1 MAVERLFASFAADHD
16 PADLL
21 DALST
26 GVVLLD
32 PALVVVHANV
42 AAQGLMAV
50 GLNQARG
57 RAFCDLFTDSGNLQL
72 TLLRA
77 RDTGEV
83 VTECDWAL
91 RPIGAPKDSRLVD
104 VTITPIDRPS
114 GTRQVL
120 LELADAEPRNRLN
133 RDSALRARLE
143 SSRMMTRQLAH
154 EIKNPLGGVR
164 GAAQLLARQLP
175 APELREYTSVIIN
188 EADRLASLVDTMLS
202 PARPPQKVLLN
213 VHEVCE
219 HVHRLLVAEA
229 PQHVVVE
236 RDYDPSVPE
245 GRFDRNQLVQA
256 LLNLSRNAMQA
267 VGGSGR
273 IVLRTRAL
281 TQAHIGIVRHRLAV
295 RIDILDNGPGVPEEI
310 RSTLFYP
317 LVTARPNGTGLG
329 LAVAQELINRNGG
342 IIEFQSEPGNTVF
355 SITLPLTATDMPA
368 SGVGS

>member
-1 MAVERLFASFAADHD
+1 MAVERLFESFAAHHD

-32 PALVVVHANV
+32 PALVVLHANV

-57 RAFCDLFTDSGNLQL
+57 RTFCELFTDSGTLQSM
-72 TLLRA
+72 LLRA
-77 RDTGEV
+77 RDAGEV
-83 VTECDWAL
+83 VTECDLAL
-91 RPIGAPKDSRLVD
+91 RPIGMPKDLRVVD
-104 VTITPIDRPS
+104 ITVTSVDSPS
-114 GTRQVL
+114 GARRVL

-133 RDSALRARLE
+133 RDNALRARLE

-175 APELREYTSVIIN
+175 ATELQEYTSVIIN
-188 EADRLASLVDTMLS
+188 EVDRLTSLVDTMLS
-202 PARPPQKVLLN
+202 PARPPQKTTLN
-213 VHEVCE
+213 IHEVCE
-219 HVHRLLVAEA
+219 HVHRLLTAEA
-229 PQHVVVE
+229 AVGVMVD

-267 VGGSGR
+267 VGESGR
-273 IVLRTRAL
+273 IILRTRVL

-295 RIDILDNGPGVPEEI
+295 RIDIIDNGPGVPEEI
-310 RSTLFYP
+310 RGTLFYP

-342 IIEFQSEPGNTVF
+342 IIEFQSEPGSTVF
-355 SITLPLTATDMPA
+355 SITLPLLAGDVPT
-368 SGVGS
+368 VGSGT

>member
-1 MAVERLFASFAADHD
+1 
-16 PADLL
+16 
-21 DALST
+21 
-26 GVVLLD
+26 VLLD
-32 PALVVVHANV
+32 PALVVLHANV
-42 AAQGLMAV
+42 AAQGLMAL

-57 RAFCDLFTDSGNLQL
+57 RAFCDLFTDSGNLQA

-83 VTECDWAL
+83 VTECDLTL
-91 RPIGAPKDSRLVD
+91 RLVGTPKDFRVVD
-104 VTITPIDRPS
+104 LTVTPIDSPS
-114 GTRQVL
+114 GARRVL

-133 RDSALRARLE
+133 RDNALRARLE

-188 EADRLASLVDTMLS
+188 EVDRLTSLVDTMLS
-202 PARPPQKVLLN
+202 PARPPQKSELN
-213 VHEVCE
+213 IHEVCE

-229 PQHVVVE
+229 PVGVTVE

-267 VGGSGR
+267 VGESGR
-273 IVLRTRAL
+273 IILRSRAL
-281 TQAHIGIVRHRLAV
+281 TQTHIGIVRHRLAV
-295 RIDILDNGPGVPEEI
+295 RIDIIDNGPGVPEEI
-310 RSTLFYP
+310 RGTLFYP
-317 LVTARPNGTGLG
+317 LVTARANGTGLG

-355 SITLPLTATDMPA
+355 SITLPLVVGDTPTA
-368 SGVGS
+368 GSSA